1 MDPNQCRILG
11 SEFQIGWLVE
21 SSGFEVVAIQDV
33 ALAAEA
39 AVAIPAVAAVAAM
52 VVAAEAEP
60 VVAAVAA
67 MVVEEAVVVV
77 VGPGQVAAGLVLGW
91 TPMVCEQG
99 PLVLEVQP
107 FVLLQERI

>member
-39 AVAIPAVAAVAAM
+39 AVAIPVAAAM